1 MEVGIVQPGAVM
13 EMAQGG
19 GGVSITR
26 THSPSPGPQCP
37 LAAEDFCR
45 SVECSLDAVGLL
57 HEGVL

>member
-13 EMAQGG
+13 EMARGG
-19 GGVSITR
+19 GGQHHPH

-37 LAAEDFCR
+37 AAAEDFRR
-45 SVECSLDAVGLL
+45 SVECSPDAMGLL